1 MRPHPSWSSIR
12 SVAIVFAVLG
22 SVGAILLVTA
32 PTTSATTYVRGII
45 SVPTTWGGGADINYT
60 VIGPLTIRPSGALTI
75 MPGTI
80 VRFDPGVH
88 LFVEG
93 RLTADG
99 TPAKPI
105 TFTANNTGSP
115 FPWGGI
121 QFNASSSGSVS
132 WSTFDRADRA
142 ITATDSS
149 PNIISNTILQAGVGF
164 AFVRSSSFVSS
175 NTILRAT
182 NVGVYANASN
192 VQITNN
198 AINATGI
205 GIQVEQ
211 PGTPTISRNTITNVS
226 SGFAMGILL
235 TAGATAS
242 IDGNMIQGVRGFSG
256 APGGVPGA
264 PGRDGSIGAGIY
276 VVAAPSASITANT
289 IDSVTGGR
297 GGDGQAIAGGT
308 GGRGGNGGSAAGI
321 VVVGTP
327 GATIQWNMI
336 TTVSGGSGGAGGGS
350 ATTVTGGRGGDAGSA
365 VAIEVA
371 SSSGSSQLSANTV
384 DVVAGGNGGAGG
396 KGATNG
402 NGGAGGDAE
411 GLFLIIAMNADASG
425 NSIQTVRGGI
435 GGNGAAAGGGSGIG
449 GTGGA
454 ANGIAVFYVAGI
466 ATVHANTF
474 TTMTG
479 GAGGLGVRG
488 GYGGNATGIVFF
500 GNNDGLFNKTQTS
513 YNQVDTVTGG
523 AGGIGTGFGGNG
535 GTAAGAAEVFV
546 SPNLSSNRVTTMQGG
561 RGGDALDASDGGRG
575 GDAYGIASGLV
586 ANGRSSGDTISGVTK
601 GGAGNGPPIQAS
613 YADGYFLIGN
623 NTFTT
628 RFTADNAT
636 LTSVG
641 SYEFY
646 VDNYTEA
653 TAINSPFTKWAVMAA
668 GNLTVQNYLEV
679 DALWPNAFT
688 PVGGAHVV
696 VMDGSTR
703 IWDRTTPSGVQ
714 PWILVTDRVY
724 IDSPLPTDNQTQVS
738 ATYPPYSF
746 ANDPR
751 SVDMGTS
758 HTESF
763 VMVDKI
769 APTSAAGSLP
779 TYESALTFSVW
790 YTASDGNGTGLGNIT
805 LWYRT
810 GGSAVWVQYAVQ
822 PAGNFGQ
829 FMFTA
834 SADGVYE
841 FATTADD
848 RAGNR
853 EAGPSAN
860 DTWTTVD
867 TLRPGSHVN
876 PLSAYKNTNS
886 FTVSWAPDAGVTDIA
901 SYTIQYNAGAA
912 GWTNWLVDT
921 TATSGTFVSTG
932 QGVYA
937 FRSNA
942 TDRAGNFEIT
952 AGNDTWTLVD
962 TGRPFSHTLKLPTY
976 ETSLTFPVY
985 WGPQFD
991 TLDIASYRIQVRD
1004 NGGAWSDWMVT
1015 TASTTS
1021 AMYTGVDGHTYA
1033 FRSNATDRAGN
1044 VEMTAGNDS
1053 WTIVDATPPDSVM
1066 VFLPNYEDQIQFTIA
1081 WGPATGTTDIAGY
1094 HVQWQD
1100 DSGPWTDLAGYTNTT
1115 ATSASFVGQGAHVYA
1130 FRTMARDRAGNVEPT
1145 PAGNDTWT
1153 LVDVITPFVTDT
1165 RPIGADTNTTP
1176 WIRITFSEGMDQASV
1191 EQAFSITPAIDGSFQ
1206 WSPDSRT
1213 VTFVPTREL
1222 QSGMTYFVVIDS
1234 SARDLAGNSM
1244 VQSKTFQFATAP
1256 NLLGQF
1262 WWILLLVAAAI
1273 AGALF
1278 FLVRRRSQTGSKPS
1292 PAAPTAKESE
1302 AIVEDVFLL
1311 NHKDGLLIKHET
1323 RRLRPD
1329 VDTDILSGML
1339 TAVQAFVKDALR
1351 GDDYA
1356 DLNEMTVGHMH
1367 ILIGRGRWLV
1377 LAARIEGDGTQSWTG
1392 QIERC
1397 IKDMEDHHWDQIED
1411 WDGDMGLARV
1421 LTPYIKKLIQGG
1433 YT

>member
-88 LFVEG
+88 LFDEG

-371 SSSGSSQLSANTV
+371 SSSGSSQLSAKTV
-384 DVVAGGNGGAGG
+384 DVVAGGSGG
-396 KGATNG
+396 
-402 NGGAGGDAE
+402 
-411 GLFLIIAMNADASG
+411 
-425 NSIQTVRGGI
+425 
-435 GGNGAAAGGGSGIG
+435 
-449 GTGGA
+449 
-454 ANGIAVFYVAGI
+454 
-466 ATVHANTF
+466 
-474 TTMTG
+474 
-479 GAGGLGVRG
+479 RG

-586 ANGRSSGDTISGVTK
+586 ANGRSASDTISGVTK
-601 GGAGNGPPIQAS
+601 GGAGNGAPIQAS

-696 VMDGSTR
+696 
-703 IWDRTTPSGVQ
+703 
-714 PWILVTDRVY
+714 
-724 IDSPLPTDNQTQVS
+724 
-738 ATYPPYSF
+738 
-746 ANDPR
+746 
-751 SVDMGTS
+751 
-758 HTESF
+758 
-763 VMVDKI
+763 
-769 APTSAAGSLP
+769 
-779 TYESALTFSVW
+779 
-790 YTASDGNGTGLGNIT
+790 
-805 LWYRT
+805 
-810 GGSAVWVQYAVQ
+810 
-822 PAGNFGQ
+822 
-829 FMFTA
+829 
-834 SADGVYE
+834 
-841 FATTADD
+841 
-848 RAGNR
+848 
-853 EAGPSAN
+853 
-860 DTWTTVD
+860 
-867 TLRPGSHVN
+867 
-876 PLSAYKNTNS
+876 
-886 FTVSWAPDAGVTDIA
+886 
-901 SYTIQYNAGAA
+901 
-912 GWTNWLVDT
+912 
-921 TATSGTFVSTG
+921 
-932 QGVYA
+932 
-937 FRSNA
+937 
-942 TDRAGNFEIT
+942 
-952 AGNDTWTLVD
+952 
-962 TGRPFSHTLKLPTY
+962 
-976 ETSLTFPVY
+976 
-985 WGPQFD
+985 
-991 TLDIASYRIQVRD
+991 
-1004 NGGAWSDWMVT
+1004 
-1015 TASTTS
+1015 
-1021 AMYTGVDGHTYA
+1021 
-1033 FRSNATDRAGN
+1033 
-1044 VEMTAGNDS
+1044 
-1053 WTIVDATPPDSVM
+1053 
-1066 VFLPNYEDQIQFTIA
+1066 
-1081 WGPATGTTDIAGY
+1081 
-1094 HVQWQD
+1094 
-1100 DSGPWTDLAGYTNTT
+1100 
-1115 ATSASFVGQGAHVYA
+1115 
-1130 FRTMARDRAGNVEPT
+1130 
-1145 PAGNDTWT
+1145 
-1153 LVDVITPFVTDT
+1153 
-1165 RPIGADTNTTP
+1165 
-1176 WIRITFSEGMDQASV
+1176 
-1191 EQAFSITPAIDGSFQ
+1191 
-1206 WSPDSRT
+1206 
-1213 VTFVPTREL
+1213 
-1222 QSGMTYFVVIDS
+1222 
-1234 SARDLAGNSM
+1234 
-1244 VQSKTFQFATAP
+1244 
-1256 NLLGQF
+1256 
-1262 WWILLLVAAAI
+1262 
-1273 AGALF
+1273 
-1278 FLVRRRSQTGSKPS
+1278 
-1292 PAAPTAKESE
+1292 
-1302 AIVEDVFLL
+1302 
-1311 NHKDGLLIKHET
+1311 
-1323 RRLRPD
+1323 
-1329 VDTDILSGML
+1329 
-1339 TAVQAFVKDALR
+1339 
-1351 GDDYA
+1351 
-1356 DLNEMTVGHMH
+1356 
-1367 ILIGRGRWLV
+1367 
-1377 LAARIEGDGTQSWTG
+1377 
-1392 QIERC
+1392 
-1397 IKDMEDHHWDQIED
+1397 
-1411 WDGDMGLARV
+1411 
-1421 LTPYIKKLIQGG
+1421 
-1433 YT
+1433 

>member
-164 AFVRSSSFVSS
+164 AFVQSSSFVSS

-466 ATVHANTF
+466 A
-474 TTMTG
+474 
-479 GAGGLGVRG
+479 
-488 GYGGNATGIVFF
+488 
-500 GNNDGLFNKTQTS
+500 
-513 YNQVDTVTGG
+513 
-523 AGGIGTGFGGNG
+523 
-535 GTAAGAAEVFV
+535 
-546 SPNLSSNRVTTMQGG
+546 
-561 RGGDALDASDGGRG
+561 
-575 GDAYGIASGLV
+575 SGPA
-586 ANGRSSGDTISGVTK
+586 ANGRSASDTISGVTK
-601 GGAGNGPPIQAS
+601 GGAGNGAPIQAS

-703 IWDRTTPSGVQ
+703 IWDRTTPSVVQ

-853 EAGPSAN
+853 GAGPSAN

-1100 DSGPWTDLAGYTNTT
+1100 DSGPWTDLAGYTSTT

-1145 PAGNDTWT
+1145 PAVNDTWT
-1153 LVDVITPFVTDT
+1153 LIDVINPFVTDT
-1165 RPIGADTNTTP
+1165 RPIGADPNSTP

-1206 WSPDSRT
+1206 WR
-1213 VTFVPTREL
+1213 
-1222 QSGMTYFVVIDS
+1222 
-1234 SARDLAGNSM
+1234 
-1244 VQSKTFQFATAP
+1244 
-1256 NLLGQF
+1256 
-1262 WWILLLVAAAI
+1262 
-1273 AGALF
+1273 
-1278 FLVRRRSQTGSKPS
+1278 
-1292 PAAPTAKESE
+1292 
-1302 AIVEDVFLL
+1302 
-1311 NHKDGLLIKHET
+1311 
-1323 RRLRPD
+1323 
-1329 VDTDILSGML
+1329 
-1339 TAVQAFVKDALR
+1339 
-1351 GDDYA
+1351 
-1356 DLNEMTVGHMH
+1356 
-1367 ILIGRGRWLV
+1367 
-1377 LAARIEGDGTQSWTG
+1377 
-1392 QIERC
+1392 
-1397 IKDMEDHHWDQIED
+1397 
-1411 WDGDMGLARV
+1411 
-1421 LTPYIKKLIQGG
+1421 
-1433 YT
+1433 